1 MLAIDCEMVLC
12 DDGMEAVVRVCVVDN
27 NLEVV
32 RLFSIRSLLRFV
44 ELSGALIIIHNID
57 HGHHLV
63 FPKTAEDLVAV
74 TFALR

>member
-32 RLFSIRSLLRFV
+32 RLFSIRSLLRSI
-44 ELSGALIIIHNID
+44 ESSAALIIRILSFHNIV
-57 HGHHLV
+57 LQQSLITV
-63 FPKTAEDLVAV
+63 L
-74 TFALR
+74 